1 MFILLQGLSYCLTL
15 VGGPGNKAN
24 SYKVDYWKFRILS
37 TALVVCILGFTRPD
51 SPFNIPGQSC
61 HSGQISLVG
70 EHKQTTCSKI
80 VGMMPDYCIFLLCTT
95 VLIWCDMLITLTC
108 YMWKFKVLL
117 GFPPKQLICEDKSD
131 SLSSLDIRSGDT
143 LIIEE
148 DKKAPRIPLDSYKKS
163 LGSAALGKLTR
174 K

>member
-70 EHKQTTCSKI
+70 EHKDNLQQDC
-80 VGMMPDYCIFLLCTT
+80 GNDARLLHLPF
-95 VLIWCDMLITLTC
+95 VHN
-108 YMWKFKVLL
+108 
-117 GFPPKQLICEDKSD
+117 
-131 SLSSLDIRSGDT
+131 SLNLV
-143 LIIEE
+143 
-148 DKKAPRIPLDSYKKS
+148 
-163 LGSAALGKLTR
+163 
-174 K
+174 